1 LLHLVGSSR
10 TLQPG
15 GFKSLIDVLS
25 EAVPKRS
32 VKLATL
38 NHQVLP
44 EDFLDHLGQRFSTI
58 DTKQIIISI
67 RVNAPVD
74 YILE

>member
-1 LLHLVGSSR
+1 V
-10 TLQPG
+10 
-15 GFKSLIDVLS
+15 IDVLS

-58 DTKQIIISI
+58 DTKQIISI